1 MDFELSAVLVRRC
14 GAVDEVIRRPRARE
28 LHTAIFEFERSRR
41 VFVLV
46 ALHGLV
52 VDKVGDI
59 EQHLASIH
67 ALAGDLF
74 SEREEHTMHLDR
86 ESTRLRL
93 PFALAAGAL
102 AKAGQILLADG
113 HVAS

>member
-1 MDFELSAVLVRRC
+1 MGLGAVLVRRR

-28 LHTAIFEFERSRR
+28 LHAAVFEFERRR
-41 VFVLV
+41 GVLVLV
-46 ALHGLV
+46 ALHRLV

-59 EQHLASIH
+59 KQHLASVH

-74 SEREEHTMHLDR
+74 GERKEHAMHLDGER
-86 ESTRLRL
+86 TGLGL
-93 PFALAAGAL
+93 PLTLAAGAL